1 MKTVGWLEEDPAALK
16 DLEEDVVA
24 LEGLEEDRGKE
35 EGLEYVDHNK
45 VNALR
50 ITLGELES
58 QHNSS
63 SKTIDSLPT
72 PISFTVSLACSQ

>member
-35 EGLEYVDHNK
+35 EGLEDVDHNK

-50 ITLGELES
+50 MTLGELES
-58 QHNSS
+58 QHNSR
-63 SKTIDSLPT
+63 SKTSDCLLFPLQSFSL
-72 PISFTVSLACSQ
+72 